1 MWILLTANIL
11 GNNTKKNGTGTLT
24 KEQLRDIREKT
35 EKGQKSEAIVIKQDE
50 LERMKATTKIT
61 TKEYEIQQR
70 RLLEEQKES
79 AMAAAKARKQRMLDL
94 DKERA
99 LKMPPTEQQLI
110 DKEKADGLLTKA
122 QQMLDEDHDDVKH
135 MN

>member
-1 MWILLTANIL
+1 MRPSLVRTHFSLSSNDHYISTTVVDLLTANIL
-11 GNNTKKNGTGTLT
+11 GNNTKKNGGTSILT
-24 KEQLRDIREKT
+24 KDQLREIREKT

-99 LKMPPTEQQLI
+99 LKMPPTEQ
-110 DKEKADGLLTKA
+110 
-122 QQMLDEDHDDVKH
+122 
-135 MN
+135 

>member
-1 MWILLTANIL
+1 LWILLTANIL
-11 GNNTKKNGTGTLT
+11 GNNTKKNGGASTLT
-24 KEQLRDIREKT
+24 KDQLREIREKT

-99 LKMPPTEQQLI
+99 LKMPPTEQ
-110 DKEKADGLLTKA
+110 
-122 QQMLDEDHDDVKH
+122 
-135 MN
+135 